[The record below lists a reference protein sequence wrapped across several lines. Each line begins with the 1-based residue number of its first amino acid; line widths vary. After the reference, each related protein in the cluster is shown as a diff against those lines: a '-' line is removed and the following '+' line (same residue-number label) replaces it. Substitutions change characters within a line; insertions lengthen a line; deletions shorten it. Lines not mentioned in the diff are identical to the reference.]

1 VAPRGQSPLPGTGG
15 GRFGRMFGHLP
26 RRDPGAEAIE
36 ALADAM
42 VRATERDEPSKPNR
56 FIPAGY
62 TYLGQF
68 IDHDITFD
76 PASQLMRD
84 NDPDALVDFRTPRL
98 DLDSL
103 YGSGPRDQPYLYDW
117 RDARHQGVLLLVGGG
132 RMPGEAA
139 VDLPRN
145 DQDKALI
152 GDARND
158 ENVIV
163 SQIQLLFLRFHNA
176 VVAWLRSKDDNK
188 AIEADDL
195 LEEAQRLVRW
205 HYQWIVR
212 HDYLPTVAGDPL
224 DGFVRRHFT
233 WREAPFMPVEF
244 SGAAF
249 RFGHSMVRPD
259 YKLNDNPRNV
269 PILPEP
275 GSEDDLRGARAL
287 PATHVIRWRNF
298 FALPGEEPP
307 VNESLRIDQRL
318 SAPLTHVP
326 PRDEALARLN
336 LRRGRA
342 LGLPAGG
349 DVAHAMGL
357 PGLTDEQLAL
367 DDVAEPGRSALART
381 TPLWYW
387 LLCEAQEVGRHGL
400 HLGPVGTRLVAEV
413 LIGLLEADP
422 QSYLSQWPTWR
433 PELGEQAGTFT
444 MADLIAFTERIERE
458 EASP

>member
-1 VAPRGQSPLPGTGG
+1 
-15 GRFGRMFGHLP
+15 MFAHLP
-26 RRDPGAEAIE
+26 RRDPGPEAIE
-36 ALADAM
+36 ALADAL
-42 VRATERDEPSKPNR
+42 VRAKDLSKPNR

-76 PASQLMRD
+76 PVSQLQRD
-84 NDPDALVDFRTPRL
+84 NDPDALVDFRTPRF

-117 RDARHQGVLLLVGGG
+117 RDERHQGVRLLVGGG
-132 RMPGEAA
+132 APGQAA

-145 DQDKALI
+145 AHDHAVV
-152 GDARND
+152 GDPRND

-163 SQIQLLFLRFHNA
+163 SQIHLLFLRFHNA
-176 VVAWLRSKDDNK
+176 VVEWLRSKDDNK
-188 AIEADDL
+188 TIEADDL

-212 HDYLPTVAGDPL
+212 HDYLPMVAGDPL
-224 DGFVRRHFT
+224 DGFTRRHFT

-249 RFGHSMVRPD
+249 RFGHSMVRID
-259 YKLNDNPRNV
+259 YRLNDDNPASVR
-269 PILPEP
+269 ILPAP
-275 GSEDDLRGARAL
+275 GSEDDLRGARPL
-287 PATHVIRWRNF
+287 PAGHVIGWQHF
-298 FALPGEEPP
+298 FPPPGANEETF
-307 VNESLRIDQRL
+307 NESLNIDPL
-318 SAPLTHVP
+318 LAPPLTSVP
-326 PRDEALARLN
+326 PRGEALARLN

-342 LGLPAGG
+342 LGLPAGR

-357 PGLTDEQLAL
+357 PDLADDQLRLDGIDEPA
-367 DDVAEPGRSALART
+367 RTALARA

-387 LLCEAQEVGRHGL
+387 LLCEALATARGK

-413 LIGLLEADP
+413 LVGLLEGDP
-422 QSYLSQWPTWR
+422 QSYLAQWPTWR
-433 PELGEQAGTFT
+433 PVLGDPPGAFT
-444 MADLIAFTERIERE
+444 MRDLIAFTERVEGE
-458 EASP
+458 HA